1 MTEPRSGA
9 PASAGP
15 LAGARILVTR
25 PARQAE
31 GFVARI
37 AALGGSALVFP
48 AIAILPPADS
58 APLARVHAALAEYDY
73 AVFVSAN
80 AVEYGVPDRHRWP
93 VALTAFAPGPGTAQ
107 ALFDVGIGNVRW
119 PESRFDSEGLL
130 ALPEFADVRGKR
142 VIVFR
147 GDSGREHLAATLRMR
162 GAQVE
167 CVACYRRARPE
178 SGAAGLDEAFV
189 EHRIDAVTITS
200 SEGLGNLWQIVDED
214 TRRAWR
220 ERPTFAPHPR
230 IAAHARTLGLH
241 VIETAGSDAGLIAGL
256 LEWFAARPPSSP

>member
-1 MTEPRSGA
+1 MA
-9 PASAGP
+9 
-15 LAGARILVTR
+15 
-25 PARQAE
+25 Q
-31 GFVARI
+31 F
-37 AALGGSALVFP
+37 
-48 AIAILPPADS
+48 
-58 APLARVHAALAEYDY
+58 DY

-80 AVEYGVPDRHRWP
+80 AVEYGVPDRQCWP
-93 VALTAFAPGPGTAQ
+93 VALTTFAPGPGTAQ

-147 GDSGREHLAATLRMR
+147 GDGGREHLADTLRMR

-167 CVACYRRARPE
+167 YVACYRRARPE
-178 SGAAGLDEAFV
+178 SGAAGLEEAFAD
-189 EHRIDAVTITS
+189 HRIDAVTITS
-200 SEGLGNLWQIVDED
+200 SEGLDNLWHIVGEG

-220 ERPTFAPHPR
+220 EYPTLAPHPR
-230 IAAHARTLGLH
+230 IAVHARAFGLR

-256 LEWFAARPPSSP
+256 LEWFAAHPPSSS